1 MTEEVKLIKLETHP
15 TKSIIDQQVNGS
27 LTVIWRDWDKLI
39 KNKPKMVY
47 ITTVH
52 PGEIKGPH
60 LHLKRNSYFVCIKG
74 KVAYVIKD
82 KNGKYLEFESSEDK
96 PKLLFV
102 PKKFPSAH
110 INLSDQNSQILV
122 LADLAW
128 RPDDKEMINVTF
140 DDYNWNKWSKND

>member
-1 MTEEVKLIKLETHP
+1 MNPIQFFELSQFETRD
-15 TKSIIDQQVNGS
+15 TKNNHINGE
-27 LTVIWRDWDKLI
+27 LLLIWRDWDKLI

-102 PKKFPSAH
+102 PKEV
-110 INLSDQNSQILV
+110 I
-122 LADLAW
+122 
-128 RPDDKEMINVTF
+128 
-140 DDYNWNKWSKND
+140 